1 MLLKKISIILV
12 ILVAVGVVYSGVLL
26 IAKHTSYQAGLERK
40 LPIHGTYRSADEI
53 EPAYLTIAYEGNRH
67 EFDYF
72 KTDKQITQSGTV
84 KKSDNNYYLLYDENH
99 QLYGKVIPS
108 YKKIY
113 LIDKN
118 LQITEFDSY
127 SQDILISIHPAERQ

>member
-1 MLLKKISIILV
+1 MKKISTILV
-12 ILVAVGVVYSGVLL
+12 ILIGVGVVYSGVLL
-26 IAKHTSYQAGLERK
+26 LAKNASYKDGLERK
-40 LPIHGTYRSADEI
+40 LPIHGTYVLADGI
-53 EPAYLTIAYEGNRH
+53 YPAYLSIAYEGNIH

-72 KTDKQITQSGTV
+72 EADKRTTQSGTV
-84 KKSDNNYYLLYDENH
+84 KKSDDNYYLLYDENN

-113 LIDKN
+113 LIDKD

-127 SQDILISIHPAERQ
+127 RQDILMHPVQQQEER